1 MFWRLEKM
9 FWVGAISMV
18 VVFSSIMIAR
28 ADTAVA
34 MSQQS
39 EKVQQTAQ
47 VWSGWVGKIEKS
59 GSRYTLSVG
68 EPAAHVYTLD
78 GNAAEF
84 EKFVGTLVKVQGDL
98 NGTTLKV
105 TKVESAGRVTKADP
119 AGAGAWTRLGPEGTI
134 EALAVDPKDSSILY
148 AGTNGGKV
156 YKSTDG
162 GKNWKSVDLMSS
174 FKIMDLVINP
184 NDSNTIYAGTGRGV
198 FRSRDGGQNWTL
210 VNSGLTYPTV
220 KALAIDPKDSS
231 TLYAG
236 TWGNG
241 VFKNTRREVEW
252 NELNTGLNRPFIY
265 ALAVDKNNPSFV
277 YAGTPNGVLKSM
289 DGGMTWSAVTPQPAP
304 TNISALVIAPEDSNK
319 LYAAA
324 NNWIPQKGYASS
336 LLKSTDGGKTWST
349 VDSGLPQNQLRALA
363 VNPADPST
371 LYVGTETGVFHSS
384 DGGATW
390 SEMNTGLTSKDVFAL
405 AVDPVNP
412 NKLYAGTA
420 SGVFEIVF
428 AR

>member
-1 MFWRLEKM
+1 MYWRLEKM
-9 FWVGAISMV
+9 FWVGAISLV

-28 ADTAVA
+28 ADAAVA
-34 MSQQS
+34 MAQQS

-47 VWSGWVGKIEKS
+47 MWSGWVGKIEKS
-59 GSRYTLSVG
+59 GSRYTLAVG

-78 GNAAEF
+78 GNTAEF
-84 EKFVGTLVKVQGDL
+84 EKFLGTLVKVQGDL
-98 NGTTLKV
+98 DGTTMKV
-105 TKVESAGRVTKADP
+105 TKVESAGMVAKAEP
-119 AGAGAWTRLGPEGTI
+119 AGTWSSLGPEGTI
-134 EALAVDPKDSSILY
+134 ESLAVDPNDPRILF
-148 AGTNGGKV
+148 AGANGGKV
-156 YKSTDG
+156 YKSIDG
-162 GKNWKSVDLMSS
+162 GKHWKAVDLMSS
-174 FKIMDLVINP
+174 FKIMDLVIDP
-184 NDSNTIYAGTGRGV
+184 NDSNTVYAGTGRGV
-198 FRSRDGGQNWTL
+198 FRSRDGGQNWML

-241 VFKNTRREVEW
+241 VFKNTRREVSW
-252 NELNTGLNRPFIY
+252 SELNTGLKRPFIY

-289 DGGMTWSAVTPQPAP
+289 DSGMTWSAVTPQPAP
-304 TNISALVIAPEDSNK
+304 ANISALVIAPEDSNK

-324 NNWIPQKGYASS
+324 NNWIPQKGYVGS
-336 LLKSTDGGKTWST
+336 LLKSTDGGKTWIT
-349 VDSGLPQNQLRALA
+349 VDSGLPQTQLKALA
-363 VNPADPST
+363 VHPTDPNT
-371 LYVGTETGVFHSS
+371 LYVGTEAGVFRST

-390 SEMNTGLTSKDVFAL
+390 SEMNAGLTSKDVFAL
-405 AVDPVNP
+405 AVDPMNP
-412 NKLYAGTA
+412 DKLYAGTS